1 MKKVA
6 WKTEIVKIVL
16 RRYCDYVLP
25 NMYKNIL
32 KCWSENHSCTWSKG
46 LFKTVYEKKSWTW
59 PILELW
65 GWYKTL
71 GRAGLSYKGE
81 EGSVWTSTFPH
92 LLFTLFSIWL
102 KHTLWN
108 SVWEESTGPSFQ
120 RYIDLISSS
129 VIYPSH
135 EHEQATLLSLSFL
148 IHKIKITISTTEE
161 NGEDEIE
168 CMWKCFET
176 INNKNWH
183 NS

>member
-6 WKTEIVKIVL
+6 WKTEIVRIVL

-108 SVWEESTGPSFQ
+108 SVWEESTGRSFQ
-120 RYIDLISSS
+120 RYRLN
-129 VIYPSH
+129 
-135 EHEQATLLSLSFL
+135 LLLCYLSFTWAWTS
-148 IHKIKITISTTEE
+148 HFAKPQFSHSQDKD
-161 NGEDEIE
+161 NN
-168 CMWKCFET
+168 
-176 INNKNWH
+176 INHRREWRRWNRMYVKVLWN
-183 NS
+183 N